1 MALLSIGKRKK
12 YFADLGLGEYNNLN
26 VRKFQAKYFIR
37 SKDIDG
43 IYGKDTDALLR
54 HVYICSMSKYFAPFE
69 FKCECGG
76 KYCTGYPTYINERT
90 LKFMDQIRIHYNK
103 PVYVTSGLRCRT
115 FNSKI
120 NGASSTS
127 KHVSG
132 KAVDYYINGV
142 TNTLSGRIN
151 HIKLIKKMKNHDYSY
166 CNGFDSLN
174 NKPIAPNMGNA
185 VHTQT
190 L

>member
-1 MALLSIGKRKK
+1 MALLSVGKRKK
-12 YFADLGLGEYNNLN
+12 YFEELKLGEYNKENI
-26 VRKFQAKYFIR
+26 RKFQKKYFVK
-37 SKDIDG
+37 SVDIDG

-90 LKFMDQIRIHYNK
+90 LKFMDQIRVHYNK
-103 PVYVTSGLRCRT
+103 PVYVTSGLRCKILNKQVGGVP
-115 FNSKI
+115 NSK
-120 NGASSTS
+120 
-127 KHVSG
+127 HLSG

-142 TNTLSGRIN
+142 TNTLSGRIK
-151 HIKLIKKMKNHDYSY
+151 HIDLIKKMKNHDYSY
-166 CNGFDSLN
+166 CNGYDSLK
-174 NKPIAPNMGNA
+174 NKPYSTTMGNA

-190 L
+190 I